1 MTLPTAPPTILT
13 LLPERLR
20 DAVARAAAA
29 AATTPEAWVER
40 AVARQLDDAVWRD
53 VLAYGEARALA
64 LGYTEDD
71 GERPVADSRRDSR
84 DQQPTG

>member
-1 MTLPTAPPTILT
+1 MTPPTILT

-20 DAVARAAAA
+20 DGVARAAAA

-53 VLAYGEARALA
+53 VLAYGEGRARA
-64 LGYTEDD
+64 LGYTADD
-71 GERPVADSRRDSR
+71 VERLVTESRHDRRDR
-84 DQQPTG
+84 QPTG

>member
-1 MTLPTAPPTILT
+1 MTPPTILT

-20 DAVARAAAA
+20 DDVVRAAAA

-40 AVARQLDDAVWRD
+40 AVARQLDDALWRE
-53 VLAYGEARALA
+53 VLAYGEGRAQA

-71 GERPVADSRRDSR
+71 VERLVTESRHDGRDR
-84 DQQPTG
+84 QPTG